1 VTGSSTAERGST
13 TGEAEPMPQR
23 NDQNRG
29 EIGPNGVRSLA
40 TALDLLDCLAIE
52 PELGVSDLG
61 RRLGI
66 AKSTAHRILTTLS
79 ARGFV
84 QQVPETRC
92 YRLGIRLHE
101 LGEVVASRSQ
111 LRGLALPLL
120 ESLRAQTGE
129 TVHLA
134 VPEGGQMFYVERLES
149 HQGLRFSAR
158 VARVRPIHLTSSGK
172 AVAAFNPAVAEAA
185 IAHGFE
191 RRTPRTIRTK
201 EQFLRCL
208 AETRKRGY
216 AYSIEEDEPGLASL
230 AAPVLDRDLVARA
243 AISVAGLVARVTGE
257 HATRMASWVIAAAS
271 KLTSLEAQWWSGS
284 GYR

>member
-1 VTGSSTAERGST
+1 VLQRDELLNGDSRTGG
-13 TGEAEPMPQR
+13 
-23 NDQNRG
+23 
-29 EIGPNGVRSLA
+29 IRSLA
-40 TALDLLDCLAIE
+40 TALDLLDCLATE
-52 PELGVSDLG
+52 PELGVTDLS

-66 AKSTAHRILTTLS
+66 AKSSVHRILKTLCS
-79 ARGFV
+79 KGYV
-84 QQVPETRC
+84 QQVQETKC

-149 HQGLRFSAR
+149 YHGLRFSAR

-172 AVAAFNPAVAEAA
+172 AVAAFNDAVAAAA
-185 IAHGFE
+185 ISQGFE
-191 RRTPRTIRTK
+191 RRTPRTIRTA

-216 AYSIEEDEPGLASL
+216 AYSIEEDEPGLASV
-230 AAPVLDRDLVARA
+230 AAPVLDRDGIARA
-243 AISVAGLVARVTGE
+243 AISVAGPMARVSGE
-257 HATRMASWVIAAAS
+257 HTAQMARRVLSAAS
-271 KLTSLEAQWWSGS
+271 QLTSLEALWWSAS